1 MIVVCAPDSYKES
14 MTAPEAAKAMA
25 DGVRD
30 AVPDAV
36 VISLPMSDGGEG
48 FAAAIAAATGDAWVP
63 VEVPDALGRPID
75 AGYAW
80 SPGTRRAVVETAS
93 AAGLEAIL
101 PGERD
106 ILRSSTAGV
115 GRLVLAALDAG
126 AHHLVVG
133 LGGSATNDGGAGL
146 LVELG
151 VVFRD
156 PEGAELAP
164 VPAELVRCAAIDVSR
179 LDPRLAD
186 CVVEAACDV
195 TNPLLGPTGA
205 SAVYGP
211 QKGATPD
218 DIASLDKVLAH
229 LVSLSPPAAQLAAV
243 LPGAG
248 AAGGLGWALLGF
260 LGARMRPGVD
270 LVAET
275 VGLDGAVAVADLVLT
290 GEGSVD
296 AQTLQGK
303 TPAGVAAVARRHGVP
318 VVVLGGRV
326 TADAAAFASDSVS
339 LVAITPDGQPLAEA
353 LRRGPENLRR
363 AVADSILGSLGD
375 RVRRPSTA
383 FCLVDGASPGLVMEW
398 LRVAETWSARVAYLE
413 DGALIVSIL
422 PANRLEKASP
432 S

>member
-14 MTAPEAAKAMA
+14 MTAPEAAQAMA

-36 VISLPMSDGGEG
+36 VTQLPMSDGGEG
-48 FAAAIAAATGDAWVP
+48 FVAAIAAATGDTWVP
-63 VEVPDALGRPID
+63 VVVPDALGRPIE

-80 SPGTRRAVVETAS
+80 SPGSRRGVIEMAS
-93 AAGLEAIL
+93 AAGIEAIT
-101 PGERD
+101 PAERD
-106 ILRSSTAGV
+106 VRMSSTVGV
-115 GRLVLAALDAG
+115 GCLVQAALDAG
-126 AHHLVVG
+126 ARHIVVG
-133 LGGSATNDGGAGL
+133 LGGSATTDGGAGL
-146 LVELG
+146 LTELG
-151 VVFRD
+151 VRFRD
-156 PEGAELAP
+156 AEGSELPP
-164 VPAELVRCAAIDVSR
+164 VPAELERCATIDVSR

-186 CVVEAACDV
+186 CLIEAACDV

-218 DIASLDKVLAH
+218 DVAYLDGVLAH
-229 LVSLSPPAAQLAAV
+229 LVSLSPPAAKLAAV

-275 VGLDGAVAVADLVLT
+275 IGLDAAVAVADLVLT

-296 AQTLQGK
+296 AQTLRGK
-303 TPAGVAAVARRHGVP
+303 TPAGVAAVARRHGVH

-326 TADAAAFASDSVS
+326 TEDAAAFASDAVN
-339 LVAITPDGQPLAEA
+339 LVTITPEGQPLAEA
-353 LRRGPENLRR
+353 LRRGPENLRS
-363 AVADSILGSLGD
+363 AVAAW
-375 RVRRPSTA
+375 V
-383 FCLVDGASPGLVMEW
+383 
-398 LRVAETWSARVAYLE
+398 VARYL
-413 DGALIVSIL
+413 A
-422 PANRLEKASP
+422 
-432 S
+432 

>member
-14 MTAPEAAKAMA
+14 MTAPEAAQAMA

-36 VISLPMSDGGEG
+36 VIQLPMSDGGEG
-48 FAAAIAAATGDAWVP
+48 FVAAIAAATGDTWVP
-63 VEVPDALGRPID
+63 VVVPDALGRPIE

-80 SPGTRRAVVETAS
+80 SPATHRAVIEMAS
-93 AAGLEAIL
+93 AAGLEAIA
-101 PGERD
+101 PTERD
-106 ILRSSTAGV
+106 VRRSSTVGV
-115 GRLVLAALDAG
+115 GRLVLVALDAG

-146 LVELG
+146 LSELG
-151 VVFRD
+151 VRFLAA
-156 PEGAELAP
+156 EGAELAP
-164 VPAELVRCAAIDVSR
+164 VPAALDRCATIDVSR

-186 CVVEAACDV
+186 CLIEAAGDV

-218 DIASLDKVLAH
+218 DVAYLDAVLAH
-229 LVSLSPPAAQLAAV
+229 LVSLSPPTAKLAAI

-260 LGARMRPGVD
+260 LGARMRPGVE
-270 LVAET
+270 LVADT
-275 VGLDGAVAVADLVLT
+275 VGLDAAVALADLVLT

-296 AQTLQGK
+296 AQTLRGK
-303 TPAGVAAVARRHGVP
+303 TPAGVAAVAQRHGVP
-318 VVVLGGRV
+318 VIVLGGRV
-326 TADAAAFASDSVS
+326 TEDALSFASGA
-339 LVAITPDGQPLAEA
+339 VAVVTITPEGQPLDEA

-363 AVADSILGSLGD
+363 AVAA
-375 RVRRPSTA
+375 R
-383 FCLVDGASPGLVMEW
+383 
-398 LRVAETWSARVAYLE
+398 LRSSSVH
-413 DGALIVSIL
+413 
-422 PANRLEKASP
+422 
-432 S
+432 

>member
-14 MTAPEAAKAMA
+14 MTAPEAAQAMA

-36 VISLPMSDGGEG
+36 VIRLPMSDGGEG
-48 FAAAIAAATGDAWVP
+48 FVAAIAAATGDTWVP
-63 VEVPDALGRPID
+63 VVVPDALGRPIE

-80 SPGTRRAVVETAS
+80 SPATHRAVIEMAS
-93 AAGLEAIL
+93 AAGLEAIA
-101 PGERD
+101 PGQREVR
-106 ILRSSTAGV
+106 LSSTAGV

-126 AHHLVVG
+126 ARHLVIG

-156 PEGAELAP
+156 PDGAELTP
-164 VPAELVRCAAIDVSR
+164 VPAELDRCAAIDVSR

-186 CVVEAACDV
+186 CLIEAACDV
-195 TNPLLGPTGA
+195 TNPLLGPNGA

-218 DIASLDKVLAH
+218 DVAYLDAVLAH
-229 LVSLSPPAAQLAAV
+229 LVSLSPPTAKLAAI

-260 LGARMRPGVD
+260 LGARMRPGAE
-270 LVAET
+270 LVADT
-275 VGLDGAVAVADLVLT
+275 VGLDAAVALADLVLT

-296 AQTLQGK
+296 AQTLRGK
-303 TPAGVAAVARRHGVP
+303 TPAGVAAVARRHGVH

-326 TADAAAFASDSVS
+326 TEDALSFASDTVD
-339 LVAITPDGQPLAEA
+339 LVTITPEGQPLAEA
-353 LRRGPENLRR
+353 LRRGPENLRS
-363 AVADSILGSLGD
+363 AVAAW
-375 RVRRPSTA
+375 V
-383 FCLVDGASPGLVMEW
+383 
-398 LRVAETWSARVAYLE
+398 VARYL
-413 DGALIVSIL
+413 A
-422 PANRLEKASP
+422 
-432 S
+432 

>member
-14 MTAPEAAKAMA
+14 MTAPEAAQAMA
-25 DGVRD
+25 EGVLD

-36 VISLPMSDGGEG
+36 VIQLPMSDGGEG
-48 FAAAIAAATGDAWVP
+48 FVAAIAAATGDTWVP
-63 VEVPDALGRPID
+63 VTVPDALGRPVE

-80 SPGTRRAVVETAS
+80 SPATHRAVVEMAS
-93 AAGLEAIL
+93 AAGLEAIR
-101 PGERD
+101 PAQRD
-106 ILRSSTAGV
+106 VRRSSTVGV

-126 AHHLVVG
+126 ARHLVVG

-151 VVFRD
+151 VVFRGRD
-156 PEGAELAP
+156 GAELAP
-164 VPAELVRCAAIDVSR
+164 VPAELDGCAAIDISR
-179 LDPRLAD
+179 VDPRLAD
-186 CVVEAACDV
+186 CLIEAACDV
-195 TNPLLGPTGA
+195 TNPLLGPSGA

-218 DIASLDKVLAH
+218 DVAYLDDVLAH
-229 LVSLSPPAAQLAAV
+229 LVSLSPPTARLAAL

-260 LGARMRPGVD
+260 LGARMRPGVE

-275 VGLDGAVAVADLVLT
+275 VGLDAAVAVADLVLT

-303 TPAGVAAVARRHGVP
+303 TCAGVAAVAQRHGVP
-318 VVVLGGRV
+318 VLVLGGRI
-326 TADAAAFASDSVS
+326 TDEARSFASDSVA
-339 LVAITPDGQPLAEA
+339 LVAITPAGQPLEEA

-363 AVADSILGSLGD
+363 
-375 RVRRPSTA
+375 
-383 FCLVDGASPGLVMEW
+383 
-398 LRVAETWSARVAYLE
+398 RVAAWMGRHRKTSDAAAVIPR
-413 DGALIVSIL
+413 G
-422 PANRLEKASP
+422 
-432 S
+432 

>member
-14 MTAPEAAKAMA
+14 MTAPEAARAMA

-30 AVPDAV
+30 AVPDAE
-36 VISLPMSDGGEG
+36 VILLPMSDGGEG
-48 FAAAIAAATGDAWVP
+48 FAAAITAATGDTWVH
-63 VEVPDALGRPID
+63 VQVPDALGRPIE

-80 SPGTRRAVVETAS
+80 SPTTRRAVIEMAS
-93 AAGLEAIL
+93 ASGLEAIAS
-101 PGERD
+101 GERD
-106 ILRSSTAGV
+106 IRRSSTAGV

-126 AHHLVVG
+126 ARHLVIG

-151 VVFRD
+151 VVLRD
-156 PEGAELAP
+156 QDGAQLAP
-164 VPAELVRCAAIDVSR
+164 VPAELARCAAIDVGR
-179 LDPRLAD
+179 LDTRLSD
-186 CVVEAACDV
+186 CLVEAACDV

-218 DIASLDKVLAH
+218 DIAYLDGVLTH
-229 LVSLSPPAAQLAAV
+229 LVSLSPPAAKLAAV

-260 LGARMRPGVD
+260 LGARMRPGVE

-275 VGLDGAVAVADLVLT
+275 VGLDAAVAVADLVLT

-296 AQTLQGK
+296 AQTLRGK
-303 TPAGVAAVARRHGVP
+303 TPAGVAAVAGRHGVH
-318 VVVLGGRV
+318 VIVFGGRV
-326 TADAAAFASDSVS
+326 TEDARSFASDAVA
-339 LVAITPDGQPLAEA
+339 LVTITPEGQPLDAA

-363 AVADSILGSLGD
+363 AVAA
-375 RVRRPSTA
+375 R
-383 FCLVDGASPGLVMEW
+383 
-398 LRVAETWSARVAYLE
+398 LRNHV
-413 DGALIVSIL
+413 G
-422 PANRLEKASP
+422 
-432 S
+432 

>member
-1 MIVVCAPDSYKES
+1 MIVVCAPDSFKES
-14 MTAPEAAKAMA
+14 MTAPEAAQAMA

-36 VISLPMSDGGEG
+36 VIQLPMSDGGEG
-48 FAAAIAAATGDAWVP
+48 FVAAIAAATGDTWVP
-63 VEVPDALGRPID
+63 VVAADALERPIE

-80 SPGTRRAVVETAS
+80 SPATHRAVIEMAS
-93 AAGLEAIL
+93 AAGLEAIT
-101 PGERD
+101 PSERD
-106 ILRSSTAGV
+106 LRRSSTVGV

-126 AHHLVVG
+126 ARHLVVG

-146 LVELG
+146 LSELG
-151 VVFRD
+151 VRFLD
-156 PEGAELAP
+156 AAGSELAP
-164 VPAELVRCAAIDVSR
+164 VPAELERCAAIDVSR

-186 CVVEAACDV
+186 CLIEAACDV

-218 DIASLDKVLAH
+218 DVAYLDGVLAH
-229 LVSLSPPAAQLAAV
+229 LISLSSPAAKLAAL

-260 LGARMRPGVD
+260 LGARMRPGVE

-275 VGLDGAVAVADLVLT
+275 VGLDAAVTVADLVLT

-296 AQTLQGK
+296 AQTLRGK
-303 TPAGVAAVARRHGVP
+303 TCAGVAAVARRHGVP
-318 VVVLGGRV
+318 VIVLGGRV
-326 TADAAAFASDSVS
+326 TADAAAFASDSVA
-339 LVAITPDGQPLAEA
+339 LVTITPEGQPLDEA

-363 AVADSILGSLGD
+363 TVAGSM
-375 RVRRPSTA
+375 RT
-383 FCLVDGASPGLVMEW
+383 E
-398 LRVAETWSARVAYLE
+398 AR
-413 DGALIVSIL
+413 
-422 PANRLEKASP
+422 
-432 S
+432 

>member
-14 MTAPEAAKAMA
+14 MTAPEAAQAMA

-36 VISLPMSDGGEG
+36 VIQLPMSDGGEG
-48 FAAAIAAATGDAWVP
+48 FVATIAAATGDTWVP
-63 VEVPDALGRPID
+63 VVVPDALGRPIET
-75 AGYAW
+75 GYAR
-80 SPGTRRAVVETAS
+80 SPATHRAVIEMAS
-93 AAGLEAIL
+93 AAGLEAVA
-101 PGERD
+101 PSERNVR
-106 ILRSSTAGV
+106 RSSTMGV

-126 AHHLVVG
+126 ARHFVVG

-151 VVFRD
+151 VRFLAA
-156 PEGAELAP
+156 EGAELAP
-164 VPAELVRCAAIDVSR
+164 VPYDLERCAAIDVSR

-186 CVVEAACDV
+186 CLIEAACDV

-218 DIASLDKVLAH
+218 DVAYLDGVLAH
-229 LVSLSPPAAQLAAV
+229 LVSLSPPAAKLAAV

-275 VGLDGAVAVADLVLT
+275 IGLDAAVAVADLVLT

-296 AQTLQGK
+296 AQTLRGK
-303 TPAGVAAVARRHGVP
+303 TPAGVAAVARRHGVHI
-318 VVVLGGRV
+318 VVLGGRV
-326 TADAAAFASDSVS
+326 TEDAAAFASDAVD
-339 LVAITPDGQPLAEA
+339 LVTITPEGQPLAEA
-353 LRRGPENLRR
+353 LRRGPENLRS
-363 AVADSILGSLGD
+363 AVAAW
-375 RVRRPSTA
+375 V
-383 FCLVDGASPGLVMEW
+383 
-398 LRVAETWSARVAYLE
+398 VARYL
-413 DGALIVSIL
+413 A
-422 PANRLEKASP
+422 
-432 S
+432 